1 MSFVSVQNNAQS
13 RLNENLQFLNFIT
26 TQEPTDPQDATPLE
40 VNVMKGL
47 FYVHLYASFEKTIN
61 ELIEQTI
68 ILIDS
73 KAIKVRH
80 FNESFHTVALVDK
93 LKSFKNCSHKSFFS
107 KAHEILYE
115 TSAVNVVTLSETTF
129 SNSLQNVWFETIV
142 EISKCFGISAIPI
155 TPRIRTTINELV
167 EKRNAVAHGR
177 EKASD
182 VGSRF
187 RTNILRMKMNE
198 ISNFIYSLIA
208 LYDNYYTRKNYLKTG
223 SKRLYP

>member
-1 MSFVSVQNNAQS
+1 MSFVSVLNNAQS

-26 TQEPTDPQDATPLE
+26 SQEPTNPQDPTPLE

-61 ELIEQTI
+61 ELTEQTI

-73 KAIKVRH
+73 KSIKVRH
-80 FNESFHTVALVDK
+80 FNESFHTIALVDK
-93 LKSFKNCSHKSFFS
+93 LKAFRNCGHKSFFT
-107 KAHEILYE
+107 KAHELLYE
-115 TSAVNVVTLSETTF
+115 TSAINVTTLSETTF

-142 EISKCFGISAIPI
+142 EISKCFGISNVPI
-155 TPRIRTTINELV
+155 TPRVKTTINELV

-177 EKASD
+177 ERASD

-187 RTNILRMKMNE
+187 RTNILRTKMTE
-198 ISNFIYSLIA
+198 ISNFVYSLIA
-208 LYDNYYTRKNYLKTG
+208 LYENYYTSKNYLKTG